1 MTKPIVAL
9 ERKLADGH
17 VVILDGATGT
27 ELERLGAAMDD
38 AAWCALATMS
48 DPDLLR
54 QVHRNYID
62 AGADV
67 ITTNTYASCRHM
79 LEAAG
84 HGDQVAAIQRQTVQ
98 LAREARDAA
107 APDRPVAIA
116 GAISHMHPHMVG
128 GDREDLARRPT
139 EAQQAAN
146 YREMAETLA
155 EAGVDLILLEMMS
168 DPDRARHIVP
178 AALATGLPVW
188 VGFTCKTDA
197 QGKLVAYRRPDL
209 GFGELVETVMVLGGS
224 VAGVMHST
232 VNDTSAALEA
242 LPAHWNGPIMAYPES
257 GHFKMPHWQ
266 FEDVIPPEDFARQC
280 RTWVEGGV
288 QIIGGCCGIT
298 IDHITSMTA
307 ALRAR

>member
-1 MTKPIVAL
+1 MAAL
-9 ERKLADGH
+9 ERTLADGR
-17 VVILDGATGT
+17 VVVLDGATGT

-38 AAWCALATMS
+38 AAWCALATLS

-54 QVHRNYID
+54 QVHRSYID
-62 AGADV
+62 AGANV

-84 HGDQVAAIQRQTVQ
+84 QGDQVASILRQTVR

-116 GAISHMHPHMVG
+116 GAISHMHPHVIG
-128 GDREDLARRPT
+128 GDGEDLARRPT
-139 EAQQAAN
+139 ETQQAAN
-146 YREMAETLA
+146 YREMAELLA

-197 QGKLVAYRRPDL
+197 RGKLVAYRRPDL
-209 GFGELVETVMVLGGS
+209 DFGEMVESVMALGGS

-232 VNDTSAALEA
+232 VDDTTAALKV
-242 LPAHWNGPIMAYPES
+242 LPAHWTGPIMAYPES
-257 GHFKMPHWQ
+257 GTFEMPHWQ
-266 FEDVIPPEDFARQC
+266 FVDVIPPKDFAQQC
-280 RTWVEGGV
+280 LTWVEGGV

-298 IDHITSMTA
+298 IDHIACMTA

>member
-1 MTKPIVAL
+1 MAAL
-9 ERKLADGH
+9 ERRLADGEI
-17 VVILDGATGT
+17 VILDGATGT

-38 AAWCALATMS
+38 AAWCALATLS
-48 DPDLLR
+48 DPDLVR
-54 QVHRNYID
+54 RVHRCYID
-62 AGADV
+62 AGADIV
-67 ITTNTYASCRHM
+67 TTNTYASCRHM

-84 HGDQVAAIQRQTVQ
+84 HGGQVAAILRQTVR

-116 GAISHMHPHMVG
+116 GAISHMHPHKIG
-128 GDREDLARRPT
+128 GDGEDPARRPSD
-139 EAQQAAN
+139 AQQAAN
-146 YREMAETLA
+146 YREMAELLA

-209 GFGELVETVMVLGGS
+209 GFGEMVETVMALGGS
-224 VAGVMHST
+224 VAGVMHSS
-232 VNDTSAALEA
+232 VNDTTAALGV
-242 LPAHWNGPIMAYPES
+242 LPAHWNGPVMAYPES
-257 GHFKMPHWQ
+257 GFFEMPHWQ
-266 FEDVIPPEDFARQC
+266 FVDVIPPEDFARQC
-280 RTWVEGGV
+280 LAWVEGGV
-288 QIIGGCCGIT
+288 QVIGGCCGIS
-298 IDHITSMTA
+298 IDHIARMTA